1 MLSAG
6 CVDFCDIESCGE
18 NYQILRAVHDSCP
31 EDTVSTSAEQGLHDL
46 EAPCE
51 AYNCYPKTSNEESAL
66 VCSET
71 EGSDSNPESS
81 VEGSSAASVIWGEVQ
96 LLTRFI
102 ATVFGVVLVLQL

>member
-6 CVDFCDIESCGE
+6 CLDFCDVDSCGQ
-18 NYQILRAVHDSCP
+18 NYQILRAVHDICP

-46 EAPCE
+46 EDLCQTYE
-51 AYNCYPKTSNEESAL
+51 CHIKTVNEPSGL

-71 EGSDSNPESS
+71 EGNDSNPVSS

-102 ATVFGVVLVLQL
+102 ATVFGVFLVLQL